1 MSLSLSRH
9 GRASFM
15 LVLSLL
21 AFCVACGNASGS
33 GGQSQGTAPQ
43 TRTMSDAVGSLE
55 QHPRPTSIVIPSQR
69 STPTPRPKPTS
80 TSSSVSNASHVC
92 GATAPATSGAA
103 PAAGSIASTGK
114 GSAPYGQP
122 PALTSEETMLTQK
135 LFQQI
140 NQDRAACGLPPFVW
154 NTTLSGGA
162 RLHSWNM
169 YHCGFS
175 HTCPDGLPQ
184 CTRIANEGFTFSDCG
199 ENIGLAGP
207 YPTPWGGVYNIQ
219 ASMANEPATGWH
231 HIHLFSTTL
240 HQIGIGVY
248 VAPNGWI
255 WFTEDM
261 IS

>member
-1 MSLSLSRH
+1 MSPSRMRRAHLSLIL
-9 GRASFM
+9 A
-15 LVLSLL
+15 LCLL
-21 AFCVACGNASGS
+21 AFCVACGNAGGS
-33 GGQSQGTAPQ
+33 HGSQQGTSPT
-43 TRTMSDAVGSLE
+43 TRTVGDAFGNLE

-69 STPTPRPKPTS
+69 ATPTPTPTPATQTS
-80 TSSSVSNASHVC
+80 TSNAHVC
-92 GATAPATSGAA
+92 GATAPATGGAV
-103 PAAGSIASTGK
+103 PAASAIASTGK

-122 PALTSEETMLTQK
+122 PALTAEEIMLTQK

-207 YPTPWGGVYNIQ
+207 YPTPWGGAYSIQ

>member
-1 MSLSLSRH
+1 MSLSLSWRYRL
-9 GRASFM
+9 G
-15 LVLSLL
+15 LVLALCLL
-21 AFCVACGNASGS
+21 AFCAACGNGSGS
-33 GGQSQGTAPQ
+33 RGQSQGTGAP
-43 TRTMSDAVGSLE
+43 TRTMSDAVGDLE
-55 QHPRPTSIVIPSQR
+55 QHPRPTSIVIPSQHSTPT
-69 STPTPRPKPTS
+69 STPTPKS
-80 TSSSVSNASHVC
+80 TAPAQSASKSAQVC
-92 GATAPATSGAA
+92 GATAPATGGAL
-103 PAAGSIASTGK
+103 PTTIAATGK

-122 PALTSEETMLTQK
+122 PALTSEEIMLTQK

-154 NTTLSGGA
+154 NATLSGGA

-207 YPTPWGGVYNIQ
+207 YPTPWGGVYSIQ
-219 ASMANEPATGWH
+219 AGMANEPASGWH